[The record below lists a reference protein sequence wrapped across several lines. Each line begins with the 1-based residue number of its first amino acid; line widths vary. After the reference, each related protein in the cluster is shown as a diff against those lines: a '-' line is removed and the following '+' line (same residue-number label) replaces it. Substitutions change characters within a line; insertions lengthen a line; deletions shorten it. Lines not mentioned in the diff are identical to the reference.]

1 MKVTI
6 PVRSPDGR
14 MELWDIKLQETY
26 VMLKIP
32 DVANKP
38 KVIKKGETERSV
50 NRIAVEPC

>member
-14 MELWDIKLQETY
+14 MELWDIKLQETS

-38 KVIKKGETERSV
+38 KVIKNGETELSV

>member
-1 MKVTI
+1 
-6 PVRSPDGR
+6 
-14 MELWDIKLQETY
+14 MELWDIKLQETS

-38 KVIKKGETERSV
+38 KVIKNGETELSV

>member
-6 PVRSPDGR
+6 PVRSPEGR
-14 MELWDIKLQETY
+14 MELWDIKLQEIS

-38 KVIKKGETERSV
+38 KVIKMSKQ
-50 NRIAVEPC
+50 NFL